1 MHALREF
8 IQERMD
14 TRSWAPADLARE
26 SGLSLQLVSQLLN
39 DTREVIA
46 NPPKQSTVAGLAR
59 AFRVDESTVMRA
71 AFAAMG
77 YELDQTARAADLSS
91 VPSAQLLRVL
101 ADRLGVIAE
110 ELTDHGAATSRAE
123 GSSATLQPGTRTN
136 AGSSVRPMTQPRS
149 SADVSNAADDVSAS
163 RDDYRIAAQTAGP
176 KTRANRARRR
186 AEKERIPDEHQGE
199 GPEGGA

>member
-39 DTREVIA
+39 DDRDVIA
-46 NPPKQSTVAGLAR
+46 NPPKSSTVSGLAR
-59 AFRVDESTVMRA
+59 AFRVEESTVMRA

-77 YELDQTARAADLSS
+77 YQLDQTANVADLSS

-101 ADRLGVIAE
+101 ADRLGVREEEYHRGNTAPIADE
-110 ELTDHGAATSRAE
+110 VSESRPDEKQPWTTTD
-123 GSSATLQPGTRTN
+123 GSK
-136 AGSSVRPMTQPRS
+136 V
-149 SADVSNAADDVSAS
+149 
-163 RDDYRIAAQTAGP
+163 DYAKAAQTSGP
-176 KTRANRARRR
+176 KTRANRARRQ

-199 GPEGGA
+199 PPEGGA